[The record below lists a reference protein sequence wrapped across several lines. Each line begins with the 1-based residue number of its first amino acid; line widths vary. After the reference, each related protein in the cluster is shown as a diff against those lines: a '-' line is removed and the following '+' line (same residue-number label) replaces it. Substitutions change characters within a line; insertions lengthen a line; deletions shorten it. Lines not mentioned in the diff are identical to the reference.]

1 MSGFT
6 KPTLISSELAWFL
19 GQPEGTKL
27 ARTDVAIYIN
37 AYVKDRQLH
46 NPTNGREIFPD
57 ETLIKLLKIPEGDQ
71 LTYFN
76 LQKYLSPHFV
86 IRPEALKATRVVI
99 RRSSRLAKIKNEQKM
114 ASGNVR
120 CSSRLANK

>member
-6 KPTLISSELAWFL
+6 KPTLISSELALFL

-27 ARTDVAIYIN
+27 LRTDVAIYIN
-37 AYVKDRQLH
+37 AYVKDRHLH
-46 NPTNGREIFPD
+46 NPMNGREILPD

-76 LQKYLSPHFV
+76 LQKYLRHHFV
-86 IRPEALKATRVVI
+86 RPEPLKATRVVI

>member
-37 AYVKDRQLH
+37 AYVKDRHLH

-86 IRPEALKATRVVI
+86 RPEALKATRVVI
-99 RRSSRLAKIKNEQKM
+99 RRSSRLAKIENEQKM

-120 CSSRLANK
+120 RSSRLANQ

>member
-1 MSGFT
+1 MSSFT
-6 KPTLISSELAWFL
+6 KPTLISSELALFL

-27 ARTDVAIYIN
+27 LRTDVAIYIN
-37 AYVKDRQLH
+37 AYVKDRHLH
-46 NPTNGREIFPD
+46 NPMNGREILPD

-76 LQKYLSPHFV
+76 LQKYLRHHFV
-86 IRPEALKATRVVI
+86 RPEALKATRVVI

>member
-1 MSGFT
+1 MSSFT
-6 KPTLISSELAWFL
+6 KPTLISSELALFL

-27 ARTDVAIYIN
+27 ERTDVAIYIN
-37 AYVKDRQLH
+37 AYVKDRHLH
-46 NPTNGREIFPD
+46 NPTNGREILPD
-57 ETLIKLLKIPEGDQ
+57 ETLIKLLKIQEGDQ

-86 IRPEALKATRVVI
+86 RPEALKATRVVI

-120 CSSRLANK
+120 CSNRLANK